1 VKRKTLT
8 KIFIYDI
15 METKIR
21 NGRDWKFMEGVQ
33 TRNGLYGFEF
43 REVDERRVDLEDKKT
58 YQIKQLWQRSHE
70 IINLAAQG
78 FKNVEIAEIVGVTP
92 ACVTMTLNSELGQK
106 KLSDIRM
113 SRDND
118 VRKTAEK
125 IRVLTAKALQVYH
138 EIFDNEFGEAT
149 LKDRKDTADTVVLE
163 LSGLRAPTKIHS
175 TSVSTVLTA
184 EEIQAFKDR
193 AKKAATQ
200 SGMPIDVEPRN
211 P

>member
-1 VKRKTLT
+1 
-8 KIFIYDI
+8 

-125 IRVLTAKALQVYH
+125 IRVLTAKALQVYTKSLTMNL
-138 EIFDNEFGEAT
+138 ERPL
-149 LKDRKDTADTVVLE
+149 LKIA
-163 LSGLRAPTKIHS
+163 KIL
-175 TSVSTVLTA
+175 LT
-184 EEIQAFKDR
+184 
-193 AKKAATQ
+193 
-200 SGMPIDVEPRN
+200 P
-211 P
+211 

>member
-1 VKRKTLT
+1 
-8 KIFIYDI
+8 
-15 METKIR
+15 
-21 NGRDWKFMEGVQ
+21 MEGVQ

-118 VRKTAEK
+118 VRKTTEK

-138 EIFDNEFGEAT
+138 EIFDNESGEAT

-184 EEIQAFKDR
+184 EEIQSFKDR